1 MPTSEE
7 IFGVVLRQL
16 RTRKG
21 LSQESLALEG
31 GLDRTYISLLER
43 GLRQPSLTTILILA
57 KVLDIKASE
66 IISEVEAKLLE
77 NHEKDTK

>member
-7 IFGVVLRQL
+7 VFGTVLRQL

-43 GLRQPSLTTILILA
+43 GLRQPSLTTILLLS
-57 KVLDIKASE
+57 KVLGIKASE
-66 IISEVEAKLLE
+66 LVSQVESMLA
-77 NHEKDTK
+77 DSSQGDSI